1 MPSRPRRLPRLRRA
15 RGTGRKSEFLIESWP
30 LFAVL
35 GSAFVY
41 TIAALCAKRALVAGA
56 TVWQV
61 NFAAN
66 MSMALLYL
74 PFWLGADLPKLLT
87 EGFKPILAAGTFFVG
102 QLFTFAALRK
112 GDVSVATPLL
122 GAKVIFVAF
131 LTGFLFAEPVGVKW
145 WLAAVVCTC
154 GIFLVTGSQRRTEGW
169 TRHSGSTAIYSLTAA
184 IAYALTDTLFQHWS
198 VEVGVVSFVAVM
210 FSFTGILTCVLYLP
224 AVGLRRLAIP
234 PSAARKTLLLGAL
247 LLAAQNLVVAL
258 ALRFSGDA
266 TAVNIVYSSRCVLSV
281 VLAWATARWLGSRE
295 ATLPRT
301 VLLLRLAGALL
312 LAAAI
317 LMVLL

>member
-1 MPSRPRRLPRLRRA
+1 MA
-15 RGTGRKSEFLIESWP
+15 ASWP
-30 LFAVL
+30 LFAVF
-35 GSAFVY
+35 GCAIVY
-41 TIAALCAKRALVAGA
+41 TVGALCAKRALAGGA

-66 MSMALLYL
+66 MAMSVLFL
-74 PFWLGADLPKLLT
+74 PFWLGADLTKVLT
-87 EGFKPILAAGTFFVG
+87 WGYKPVLAAGAFFTG

-122 GAKVIFVAF
+122 GSKVIFVAF
-131 LTGFLFAEPVGVKW
+131 ITSFLFSEPVGLKW
-145 WLAAVVCTC
+145 WLAAAICTC

-169 TRHSGSTAIYSLTAA
+169 TRHSGTTALYSLTAA
-184 IAYALTDTLFQHWS
+184 IAYALTDTLIQHWS

-210 FSFTGILTCVLYLP
+210 FSFVGIFTCALYLP
-224 AVGLRRLAIP
+224 AVGLRKLVLSPA
-234 PSAARKTLLLGAL
+234 SARGTLILGTLLLGA
-247 LLAAQNLVVAL
+247 QNLVMAL
-258 ALRFSGDA
+258 AIRFSGDA

-301 VLLLRLAGALL
+301 TLLLRLAGALL
-312 LAAAI
+312 LAGAI
-317 LMVLL
+317 LMVLV

>member
-1 MPSRPRRLPRLRRA
+1 M
-15 RGTGRKSEFLIESWP
+15 FDSWP
-30 LFAVL
+30 LFAVFVC
-35 GSAFVY
+35 AIVY
-41 TIAALCAKRALVAGA
+41 TIGALCAKRALAGGA

-66 MSMALLYL
+66 MAMSVLYL
-74 PFWLGADLPKLLT
+74 PFWLGADWAMVLT
-87 EGFKPILAAGTFFVG
+87 QGYKPVLAAAAFFTG

-131 LTGFLFAEPVGVKW
+131 ITSFLFGEAVGMKW
-145 WLAAVVCTC
+145 WLAAAVCTC

-169 TRHSGSTAIYSLTAA
+169 TRHSGKTAAYSLTAA
-184 IAYALTDTLFQHWS
+184 MAYALTDTLLQHWS

-210 FSFTGILTCVLYLP
+210 FSFVGIFTCALYVP
-224 AVGLRRLAIP
+224 AVGWRKLVVSPAVARRALI
-234 PSAARKTLLLGAL
+234 LGAL
-247 LLAAQNLVVAL
+247 LLGAQNLVMAL
-258 ALRFSGDA
+258 AIRFSGDA

-295 ATLPRT
+295 ASLPRP

-312 LAAAI
+312 LAGAI
-317 LMVLL
+317 LMVLV

>member
-1 MPSRPRRLPRLRRA
+1 M
-15 RGTGRKSEFLIESWP
+15 FDSWP
-30 LFAVL
+30 LFAVFL
-35 GSAFVY
+35 CAIVY
-41 TIAALCAKRALVAGA
+41 TIGALCAKRALAGGA

-66 MSMALLYL
+66 MAMSVLYL
-74 PFWLGADLPKLLT
+74 PFWLGADWAMVLT
-87 EGFKPILAAGTFFVG
+87 QGYKPVLAAAAFFTG

-131 LTGFLFAEPVGVKW
+131 ITSFLFGEAVGVKW
-145 WLAAVVCTC
+145 WLAAAVCTC

-169 TRHSGSTAIYSLTAA
+169 TRHSGKTAAYSLTAA
-184 IAYALTDTLFQHWS
+184 MAYALTDTLLQHWS

-210 FSFTGILTCVLYLP
+210 FSFVGIFTCALYLP
-224 AVGLRRLAIP
+224 AVGWRKLVVSPAVAR
-234 PSAARKTLLLGAL
+234 SALILGAL
-247 LLAAQNLVVAL
+247 LLGAQNLVMAL
-258 ALRFSGDA
+258 AIRFSGDA

-295 ATLPRT
+295 ASLPRP

-312 LAAAI
+312 LAGAI
-317 LMVLL
+317 LMVLI

>member
-1 MPSRPRRLPRLRRA
+1 MF
-15 RGTGRKSEFLIESWP
+15 GSWP
-30 LFAVL
+30 LFAVFVC
-35 GSAFVY
+35 AIVY
-41 TIAALCAKRALVAGA
+41 TIGALCAKRALAGGA

-66 MSMALLYL
+66 MAMSVLYL
-74 PFWLGADLPKLLT
+74 PFWLGADWAMVLT
-87 EGFKPILAAGTFFVG
+87 QGYKPVLAAAAFFTG

-131 LTGFLFAEPVGVKW
+131 ITSFLFGEAVGMKW
-145 WLAAVVCTC
+145 WLAAAVCTC

-169 TRHSGSTAIYSLTAA
+169 TRHSGKTAAYSLTAA
-184 IAYALTDTLFQHWS
+184 MAYALTDTLLQHWS

-210 FSFTGILTCVLYLP
+210 FSFVGIFTCALYLP
-224 AVGLRRLAIP
+224 AVGWRKLVVSPAVAR
-234 PSAARKTLLLGAL
+234 SALILGAL
-247 LLAAQNLVVAL
+247 LLGAQNLVMAL
-258 ALRFSGDA
+258 AIRFSGDA

-295 ATLPRT
+295 ASLPRP

-312 LAAAI
+312 LAGAI
-317 LMVLL
+317 LMVLI

>member
-1 MPSRPRRLPRLRRA
+1 MS
-15 RGTGRKSEFLIESWP
+15 TSWP

-41 TIAALCAKRALVAGA
+41 TIAALCAKRALARGA

-66 MSMALLYL
+66 MSMAVLYL
-74 PFWLGADLPKLLT
+74 PFWAGADLPKLLA
-87 EGFKPILAAGTFFVG
+87 EGYKPIVAAGTFFIG

-131 LTGFLFAEPVGVKW
+131 LTSFLFGEPVGLKW
-145 WLAAVVCTC
+145 WLAALVCTV

-169 TRHSGSTAIYSLTAA
+169 ARHSGTTAMYSLIAA
-184 IAYALTDTLFQHWS
+184 IAYALTDTLLQHWS
-198 VEVGVVSFVAVM
+198 VEVGVINFVAVM
-210 FSFTGILTCVLYLP
+210 FTFTGILTCALYVP
-224 AVGLRRLAIP
+224 AVGLRRLAVA
-234 PSAARKTLLLGAL
+234 PSPARKALLLGAL
-247 LLAAQNLVVAL
+247 LLALQNLVVAL
-258 ALRFSGDA
+258 AIRFSGDA

-295 ATLPRT
+295 ATLPRS
-301 VLLLRLAGALL
+301 VLLLRLAGALF

>member
-1 MPSRPRRLPRLRRA
+1 MNNLKKSPSSCHDGEIA
-15 RGTGRKSEFLIESWP
+15 GFLMFASWP
-30 LFAVL
+30 LYAVL

-41 TIAALCAKRALVAGA
+41 TFAALCVKRALSGGA

-87 EGFKPILAAGTFFVG
+87 EGYKPILAAVTFFIG

-131 LTGFLFAEPVGVKW
+131 LTSVLFGEPVGAKW
-145 WLAAVVCTC
+145 WIAAAICTC
-154 GIFLVTGSQRRTEGW
+154 GIFLVTGSERRTGGW
-169 TRHSGSTAIYSLTAA
+169 TRHSGRTATYSLTAA
-184 IAYALTDTLFQHWS
+184 FAYALTDVLFQHWS
-198 VEVGVVSFVAVM
+198 VEVGVVSFVAAM
-210 FSFTGILTCVLYLP
+210 FSFTGILTCALYLP

-247 LLAAQNLVVAL
+247 LLAGQNLAVAL
-258 ALRFSGDA
+258 AIRFSGDA
-266 TAVNIVYSSRCVLSV
+266 TAVNVVYSSRCVLSV

-295 ATLPRT
+295 AALPRT
-301 VLLLRLAGALL
+301 VLFLRLAGAVL
-312 LAAAI
+312 LAVAI

>member
-1 MPSRPRRLPRLRRA
+1 M
-15 RGTGRKSEFLIESWP
+15 FDSWP
-30 LFAVL
+30 LFAVFVC
-35 GSAFVY
+35 AIVY
-41 TIAALCAKRALVAGA
+41 TIGALCAKRALAGGA

-66 MSMALLYL
+66 MAMSVLYL
-74 PFWLGADLPKLLT
+74 PFWLGADWAMVLT
-87 EGFKPILAAGTFFVG
+87 QGYKPVLAAAAFFTG

-131 LTGFLFAEPVGVKW
+131 ITSFLFGEAVGMKW
-145 WLAAVVCTC
+145 WLAAAVCTC

-169 TRHSGSTAIYSLTAA
+169 TRHSGKTAVYSLTAA
-184 IAYALTDTLFQHWS
+184 MAYALTDTLLQHWS

-210 FSFTGILTCVLYLP
+210 FSFVGIFTCALYLP
-224 AVGLRRLAIP
+224 AVGWRKLVVSPAVARRALI
-234 PSAARKTLLLGAL
+234 LGAL
-247 LLAAQNLVVAL
+247 LLGAQNLVMAL
-258 ALRFSGDA
+258 AIRFSGDA

-295 ATLPRT
+295 ASLPRP

-312 LAAAI
+312 LAGAI
-317 LMVLL
+317 LMVLV

>member
-1 MPSRPRRLPRLRRA
+1 MFA
-15 RGTGRKSEFLIESWP
+15 SWP

-41 TIAALCAKRALVAGA
+41 TIAALCAKRALMGGA

-66 MSMALLYL
+66 MAMATMYL
-74 PFWLGADLPKLLT
+74 PFWLGANLPKLWMQ
-87 EGFKPILAAGTFFVG
+87 GYKPILAAGTFFVG

-131 LTGFLFAEPVGVKW
+131 LTGLIFGEPVGVKW
-145 WLAAVVCTC
+145 WIAAVICTS
-154 GIFLVTGSQRRTEGW
+154 GIFLVTGSQRRPEGW
-169 TRHSGSTAIYSLTAA
+169 SRHSGSTAAYSLTAA
-184 IAYALTDTLFQHWS
+184 IAYALTDILFQHWS
-198 VEVGVVSFVAVM
+198 VEVGVVSFIAMM
-210 FSFTGILTCVLYLP
+210 FSFVGIFTCALYLP

-234 PSAARKTLLLGAL
+234 PPTARKILISGAL

-258 ALRFSGDA
+258 AIRFSGDA

-281 VLAWATARWLGSRE
+281 VLAWATARWMGSRE
-295 ATLPRT
+295 ATLPRR

-312 LAAAI
+312 LGAAI
-317 LMVLL
+317 LMVLV